1 MLSVVKG
8 CVRIPPCLYIL
19 PLISLTDGIELM
31 IIIVATFA
39 QAVSGNGEAVS
50 IIGVLV
56 VWRFLVSRHPFIPYS
71 SHSILRWV
79 LVLAVITL

>member
-8 CVRIPPCLYIL
+8 CVCIPPCLYIL

-31 IIIVATFA
+31 IIIIATFG
-39 QAVSGNGEAVS
+39 QALSGTGDAVS

-56 VWRFLVSRHPFIPYS
+56 VWRFIVSRHPYLPYS
-71 SHSILRWV
+71 SHSIPRWA
-79 LVLAVITL
+79 LVSAVITL